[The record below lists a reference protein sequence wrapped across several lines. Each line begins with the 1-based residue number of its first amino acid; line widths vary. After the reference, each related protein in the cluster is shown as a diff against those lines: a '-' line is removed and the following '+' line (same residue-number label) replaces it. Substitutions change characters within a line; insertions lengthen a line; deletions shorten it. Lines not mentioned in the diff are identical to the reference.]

1 MRSKGRLKNVGWKR
15 KKTPHPPPK
24 NIDDSVFPP
33 APHPFTNEKK
43 QRYKI
48 NEYVYEPVFDAQL
61 AVE

>member
-1 MRSKGRLKNVGWKR
+1 MRLKGGL
-15 KKTPHPPPK
+15 KTLAGKEKSHPPPK
-24 NIDDSVFPP
+24 NRYDSVFPP
-33 APHPFTNEKK
+33 AAHTFTNKKK